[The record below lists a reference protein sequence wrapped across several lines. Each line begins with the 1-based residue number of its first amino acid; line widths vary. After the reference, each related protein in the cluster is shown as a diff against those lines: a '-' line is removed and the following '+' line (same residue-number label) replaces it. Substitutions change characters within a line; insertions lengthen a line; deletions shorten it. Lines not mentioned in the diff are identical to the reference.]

1 MVGDGFVARY
11 MGDGVLAYF
20 GYLQAHED
28 ADYNQAGANANA
40 DLERFNAAQ
49 LANRASMS
57 ASSAR
62 TARSA
67 RQQLLAPAPRLIQSD
82 RDTASRGT
90 SSGRCSAGH
99 GI

>member
-11 MGDGVLAYF
+11 IGDGVLAYF

-28 ADYNQAGANANA
+28 TDYNQAGANANA

-57 ASSAR
+57 ASSRHAQR
-62 TARSA
+62 ANNC
-67 RQQLLAPAPRLIQSD
+67 LLLRRA
-82 RDTASRGT
+82 
-90 SSGRCSAGH
+90 
-99 GI
+99 